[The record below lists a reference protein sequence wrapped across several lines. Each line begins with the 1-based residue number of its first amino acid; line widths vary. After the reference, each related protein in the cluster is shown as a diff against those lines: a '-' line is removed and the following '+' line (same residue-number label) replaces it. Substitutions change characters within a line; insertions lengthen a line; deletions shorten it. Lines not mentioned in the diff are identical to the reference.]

1 MKHLMIPVFALVALI
16 AAAAAM
22 VWHPSTKLSAGTTA
36 MPAKQLVQE
45 LHTAAGVNKLPI
57 EEFED
62 MSLEY
67 PTATKRQEAAR

>member
-36 MPAKQLVQE
+36 MPSMQE
-45 LHTAAGVNKLPI
+45 LHTAAGVNHVRVGRRYGNGADRRVRLI
-57 EEFED
+57 VED
-62 MSLEY
+62 R
-67 PTATKRQEAAR
+67 AK

>member
-1 MKHLMIPVFALVALI
+1 MKHLMIPVFALVALS

-36 MPAKQLVQE
+36 MPSMQE

>member
-36 MPAKQLVQE
+36 MPSMQE
-45 LHTAAGVNKLPI
+45 LHTAAGVNKLPT
-57 EEFED
+57 EDFED
-62 MSLEY
+62 MSLIY
-67 PTATKRQEAAR
+67 STVTKRPPDRPAD

>member
-36 MPAKQLVQE
+36 MPSMQE

>member
-36 MPAKQLVQE
+36 MPSMQE
-45 LHTAAGVNKLPI
+45 LHTAASVNKLPI

>member
-36 MPAKQLVQE
+36 MPSMQE
-45 LHTAAGVNKLPI
+45 LHTCAYRKPHP
-57 EEFED
+57 
-62 MSLEY
+62 S
-67 PTATKRQEAAR
+67 